1 LCELI
6 LSPIEEGEIMGI
18 SAVTEMMI
26 NAAFS
31 E

>member
-1 LCELI
+1 LI

-26 NAAFS
+26 NAAFP